1 MREQAVWRPNSSES
15 RRWYHEEAPE
25 ELSTVTDEGRAKAAA
40 AICLY
45 TDASACLERDDSEVN
60 GVSVGAGDLDIAG
73 ITEAEY
79 QRGVNPS
86 SSVRIVKNAVRELN
100 PFVRVSARTA
110 GKLRPHYL
118 GGGGQPRSLTLHRT
132 TRGTLIPLSRT
143 CYIHANRRKL
153 SYGGES
159 HTFIQ

>member
-1 MREQAVWRPNSSES
+1 MRP
-15 RRWYHEEAPE
+15 
-25 ELSTVTDEGRAKAAA
+25 
-40 AICLY
+40 Y
-45 TDASACLERDDSEVN
+45 TRVN
-60 GVSVGAGDLDIAG
+60 GYGLHDGYTFVSTSYVI
-73 ITEAEY
+73 I
-79 QRGVNPS
+79 NPS